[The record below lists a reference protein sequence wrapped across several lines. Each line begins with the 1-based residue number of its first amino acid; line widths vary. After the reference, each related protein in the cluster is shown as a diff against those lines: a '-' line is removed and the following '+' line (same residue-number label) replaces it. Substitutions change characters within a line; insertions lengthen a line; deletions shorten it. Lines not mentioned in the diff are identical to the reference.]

1 MSSRW
6 DRKVGGFEIEAFC
19 RHCVDKLRGGRWM
32 QVGSGGC
39 YASVVPGLLG
49 KIERV
54 PESKVVA
61 ENGQASITNFLADAV
76 FGGVD

>member
-1 MSSRW
+1 
-6 DRKVGGFEIEAFC
+6 
-19 RHCVDKLRGGRWM
+19 M

-39 YASVVPGLLG
+39 YASVVPVLLG
-49 KIERV
+49 NIERV

-61 ENGQASITNFLADAV
+61 ENGQSSITNFLADAV

>member
-1 MSSRW
+1 
-6 DRKVGGFEIEAFC
+6 
-19 RHCVDKLRGGRWM
+19 M

-49 KIERV
+49 NIERV